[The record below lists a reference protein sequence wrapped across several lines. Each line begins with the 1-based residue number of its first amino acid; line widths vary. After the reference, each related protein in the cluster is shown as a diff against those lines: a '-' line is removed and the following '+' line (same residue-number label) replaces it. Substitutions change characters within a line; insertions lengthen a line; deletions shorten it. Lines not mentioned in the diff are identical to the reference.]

1 MSRGMR
7 DVKRDCLGVGAVGKE
22 KELVREGEM
31 CRVVSACTSLAH
43 ESHKS
48 VSVLFS

>member
-31 CRVVSACTSLAH
+31 CRVVGVKDRAGIGKH
-43 ESHKS
+43 RS
-48 VSVLFS
+48 VK

>member
-22 KELVREGEM
+22 KELVREGEKIG
-31 CRVVSACTSLAH
+31 RAH
-43 ESHKS
+43 
-48 VSVLFS
+48 V